1 VGGADVKLFFNIV
14 PESATYLAERDL
26 ESITRTTVFA
36 TLPDAICVSGATAGS
51 PTDAAALRA
60 VKSAAGQVPVFV
72 NTGVRAENVAD
83 QLAVAD
89 GAIVGTFFKQN
100 GVFENRAERARVT
113 ELMDQAKKFREQLA

>member
-1 VGGADVKLFFNIV
+1 M
-14 PESATYLAERDL
+14 
-26 ESITRTTVFA
+26 
-36 TLPDAICVSGATAGS
+36 
-51 PTDAAALRA
+51 
-60 VKSAAGQVPVFV
+60 FV